1 MKSCVLRR
9 ASMIAVAAALLATTG
24 GRAVAAKGGNRT
36 AVTIVFDDLVGDA
49 IRSDGFGPYDGSI
62 SRRGGTLVVETRDR
76 SLTFDFGRTENP
88 HEIPDVTITV
98 SSLGEATATADFE
111 FRWDDLY
118 SRGEAADE
126 WIVTM
131 SVSVT
136 RSGDTYYLAPASDAE
151 VWWRD
156 HHRGPF
162 RSDHASGAEWVLVD
176 VVAMPWGAV
185 VSP

>member
-1 MKSCVLRR
+1 
-9 ASMIAVAAALLATTG
+9 MIAVAAALLAATG

-36 AVTIVFDDLVGDA
+36 AATIVFDDLAGDA
-49 IRSDGFGPYDGSI
+49 IRSDGLGAYDGSI
-62 SRRGGTLVVETRDR
+62 SRRGGTLVVDTRDR
-76 SLTFDFGRTENP
+76 SLTFDFGWAESP

-98 SSLGEATATADFE
+98 SSLDEATATADFE
-111 FRWDDLY
+111 FRWEDLY

-136 RSGDTYYLAPASDAE
+136 RSGDTYYLEPVSDAE
-151 VWWRD
+151 VWARD

-162 RSDHASGAEWVLVD
+162 RSDHASGPEWVLADIVD
-176 VVAMPWGAV
+176 LPWGAV